1 MYAPTLVFCIETH
14 FPHIHHMFVSCI
26 FIFLFIYLLI
36 IYSGLF
42 EYFYLVLAFPYY
54 IYPHVLF
61 FHSSISSCFFT
72 SFEVIGIKFFSES
85 LACFFIYS
93 CPTTADISNIS
104 PIHLHVYFEAVN
116 TAPTFVFSLVVY
128 SLSLCKNLHY

>member
-1 MYAPTLVFCIETH
+1 MLLHLSSVLRHISPTFTTCLFHVFS
-14 FPHIHHMFVSCI
+14 FFYS
-26 FIFLFIYLLI
+26 FICLLFILVSLN
-36 IYSGLF
+36 F
-42 EYFYLVLAFPYY
+42 CYLVLAFPYY